1 VRARVEKGLEP
12 KSQTALT
19 FFADTGL
26 QEMEMFQARVAASV
40 LRSRLR
46 DILREELGGTYG
58 ASVGYS
64 DLAPLRGYGTMG
76 ISFGSSPD
84 SVAKL
89 EEAALAEVARLQK
102 EGPSADDVQKAREIE
117 RRELETALKQNP
129 YWLGSLQT
137 VHMLGWDPASIAR
150 RMQRVE
156 LITRDSLRGAFTRY
170 FPLDRYTAVSLFPEK
185 PAASPANGTP

>member
-1 VRARVEKGLEP
+1 
-12 KSQTALT
+12 
-19 FFADTGL
+19 
-26 QEMEMFQARVAASV
+26 
-40 LRSRLR
+40 
-46 DILREELGGTYG
+46 
-58 ASVGYS
+58 
-64 DLAPLRGYGTMG
+64 
-76 ISFGSSPD
+76 
-84 SVAKL
+84 
-89 EEAALAEVARLQK
+89 VARLQK